1 MFDYILNEAKD
12 LISSLH
18 SIPTQGVTQNMRL
31 LFINE
36 KNQQKKGYQKFKKE
50 GKGLK
55 MNLQQNN
62 FYNSKSN

>member
-1 MFDYILNEAKD
+1 MKQKTL
-12 LISSLH
+12 SLLFIVFQH
-18 SIPTQGVTQNMRL
+18 GVTQNMRL